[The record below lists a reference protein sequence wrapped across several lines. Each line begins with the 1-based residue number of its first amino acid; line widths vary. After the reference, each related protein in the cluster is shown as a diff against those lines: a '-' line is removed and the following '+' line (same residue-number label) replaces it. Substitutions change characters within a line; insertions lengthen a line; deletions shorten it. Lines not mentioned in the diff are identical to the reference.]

1 MNEPATPQAPALAD
15 ILPLSPLQE
24 GLLYLSSYQPDGPD
38 VYTVQ
43 LAVDLTGEL
52 EPARLRAAVHALLD
66 RHPNLRA
73 CFWFEEVD
81 HPVALIPETVDPQW
95 TEVDLRGLPDPRA
108 EAERVGAEQRAIRF
122 DLATPPLF
130 RFHLLRTADDRH
142 RLVITS
148 HHILLDGWSNA
159 LLVREILALYR
170 DPATPPPAGQYRDY
184 LAWLA
189 TRDRATSEHAWRT
202 AFADVVSCTPFT
214 SGRPAPGPV
223 TRTALTLESV
233 EHDRVV
239 ALARATGVTL
249 NTVLQ
254 AAWLTVLAAYAG
266 STDVVTGQA
275 VAGRPAEVP
284 GVGEAIGLFLNTVP
298 VRGRLRHDEPFAD
311 FLRRLAASQ
320 TALLDHQYLD
330 LASVTR
336 VAGAGELFDTLLV
349 IENYPV
355 DEAALEQAEAGTG
368 LRVERVSGHD
378 GAHYPVMLTVVPGG
392 GRLRFE
398 VKHRPD
404 ALDPAT
410 ANGILIRLRT
420 LLGAV
425 VADPAL
431 PVGHALT
438 AGHTSVAGPIDDIT
452 HPDVISSVITRLA
465 TYPDAMALIA
475 GQDVLTAGELHRRAD
490 ALAATLAAR
499 GVGPESVVGLAT
511 GYHADL
517 VVALLAVLRAGA
529 CYLPLDLGYPEERL
543 RFMLTDARPGL
554 VLTRGA
560 LPAALA
566 GLASEVDLTTLDLAD
581 APAPTVAVAPDHPAY
596 LVYTSGSTGAPK
608 GVVGTRAGLANRL
621 EWLQR
626 AEPLGTGDVVLAKSS
641 ISFLD
646 GSTELLGAL
655 VAGAPVV
662 LAPAQDRTDALALV
676 DLIKSHRP
684 TRVTGVPSLLRT
696 LADHGSGALDS
707 VRLWI
712 SSGEAL
718 TAAHLAALGAA
729 SRGRVV
735 NLYGC
740 SEASGDSLYCPDSA
754 TELSLGT
761 PVANTVARVLDGWLR
776 EVPPGGVGELYLAG
790 DGLARGYLHQPALTA
805 GRFVADPHG
814 APGERLYRTGDLVRL
829 RQDGTIVHL
838 GRTDEQVKIRGF
850 RVEPAEIESVL
861 SRIDGIAGAAV
872 AVRAD
877 GDGPTRVV
885 GYLVTEDGGPLDT
898 GAVRAAAARQLAEHQ
913 VPSVFVR
920 LDALPTTP
928 SGKIARRE
936 LPAPDLAGLTGT
948 SAPATDD
955 ERVLAAIFAEV
966 LGLPSVGTHDGFAEL
981 GGDSIVCIQLVSRA
995 RAAGLALSPR
1005 DVFEHKTVAALA
1017 AVGRSQRAESVTDT
1031 GAVVLRTWRDR
1042 HAGLLAEPGVTD
1054 VLPATPLQR
1063 GMVFLSGFDP
1073 DTDDVYTM
1081 QLVLRLTG
1089 AIDPNRLRAA
1099 AQRVLD
1105 RHPAL
1110 RAGFRVLPGG
1120 EVTQVVHT
1128 GLTVP
1133 WSEHAG
1139 ADVDAVAAAQRADR
1153 FDLAAPP
1160 LLRLALVRVAADEHR
1175 LVITNHHSVLD
1186 GWSVPLFARELFATY
1201 AGLDVPATED
1211 TGFRSYLEWLA
1222 GKDDDAA
1229 RTAWRAALTGLAG
1242 PTLLVPRP
1250 GGYGMILDG
1259 PAARRPRCRKA
1270 QVQPGTRTFRR
1281 LAGEHRDPPITTP
1294 IHLDGAPAGPEPGT
1308 TTESA
1313 RLLPLALPDGLA
1325 GELTALAR
1333 ASDVTLNT
1341 VLQLAWAVVLGRAT
1355 GSTDVVFG
1363 ATVSGRSTD
1372 LPDVGAIIGL
1382 MINTVPVRV
1391 RLPMATT
1398 IRDSLTEL
1406 QLAQARLIEHQH
1418 TGLADIQRWSGHRT
1432 LFDTLLVFESFPIDE
1447 DALRDAETAG
1457 GLDVAVAG
1465 GRSLTHY
1472 PLTVTVFPSGGLEI
1486 VLEYRADLFDDDTAA
1501 SIGDRLAEVLAAL
1514 VRSPDAPLAALPSAS
1529 AAERGR
1535 VLAFGSGAEHPAGE
1549 SLPELFT
1556 RQTER
1561 YPGRRAVVCGDDSRT
1576 FGDLAEDANRL
1587 ARALIDRGAG
1597 PEQVVAVVLDR
1608 SVTAMTAMVA
1618 VLLAGAVYL
1627 PIDPAYP
1634 AERIRAVLADARP
1647 AVVIATRDDLGDPLD
1662 PTSPEVTGQP
1672 TTPLGGPPPRPEH
1685 PAYLIY
1691 TSGST
1696 GKPKG
1701 VLVSH
1706 SSIANLFAGHRRALY
1721 DPLRASTGR
1730 DRLNVAHIWPFA
1742 FDAAWQP
1749 QLWLFDG
1756 HTVHIVSDDDRA
1768 DPAAIAD
1775 LLAAQRIDFV
1785 EVPPAML
1792 GPLTDLG
1799 ALDTL
1804 PMIGFGG
1811 DAVGDAQWRTL
1822 AECPDLIAV
1831 NLYGPTECTVD
1842 ALAAFVPDSPTPVVG
1857 APVDNTRAY
1866 VLDTALSPVP
1876 PGVAGELYL
1885 AGAGVARGYLGAPAL
1900 TADRFV
1906 ADPFVA
1912 GARMYRTGD
1921 LARWTDRGAIDF
1933 LGRADGQVKVRGFRV
1948 ELGEVEAALTAHP
1961 AVSQAVVTAA
1971 GGRLA
1976 GYVAPKVDEDELRA
1990 WVATRLPDF
1999 MVPASVT
2006 ALDALPLTA
2015 HGKVDRARLP
2025 APRFTSGVPYRAPRT
2040 DDEHRLCQVFADAL
2054 GVERVGL
2061 DDDFLALGGDSLAS
2075 MRIIAAGFRLTPKDI
2090 FERRTVGAL
2099 LAPSEEETR

>member
-1 MNEPATPQAPALAD
+1 MGDAMNAPALAD

-43 LAVDLTGEL
+43 LAVDLTGDL
-52 EPARLRAAVHALLD
+52 EPARLRRAVHALLD

-95 TEVDLRGLPDPRA
+95 TEWDLRGLPDPRA

-122 DLATPPLF
+122 DLTTPPLF
-130 RFHLLRTADDRH
+130 RFHLLRTGDDRH
-142 RLVITS
+142 RLLITS

-159 LLVREILALYR
+159 LLVRELLALYR
-170 DPATPPPAGQYRDY
+170 DPVAPPPEGQYRDY

-189 TRDRATSEHAWRT
+189 DRDRATSEHAWRT
-202 AFADVVSCTPFT
+202 ALTEVGSCTPFT

-223 TRTALTLESV
+223 TRTALTLDGV

-284 GVGEAIGLFLNTVP
+284 GVGAAIGLFLNTVP

-311 FLRRLAASQ
+311 FLRRLQTEQ

-336 VAGAGELFDTLLV
+336 VAGAGELFDSLLV

-355 DEAALEQAEAGTG
+355 DEAALEDAEAGTG
-368 LRVERVSGHD
+368 LRVARVSGHD

-410 ANGILIRLRT
+410 ANGILAHLRA
-420 LLGAV
+420 LLSAV

-431 PVGHALT
+431 PVGRVLA
-438 AGHTSVAGPIDDIT
+438 AGHTSIAGPADEIT
-452 HPDVISSVITRLA
+452 HPDVTSLVTTRLA
-465 TYPDAMALIA
+465 ADPDAVALIA
-475 GQDVLTAGELHRRAD
+475 GPDVLTAGELHRRVD

-543 RFMLTDARPGL
+543 RFMLTDARPEL

-560 LPAALA
+560 LPTSLT
-566 GLASEVDLTTLDLAD
+566 GLASEVDLTTIEQTG
-581 APAPTVAVAPDHPAY
+581 PAPIVTVRPDHPAY
-596 LVYTSGSTGAPK
+596 LVYTSGSTGQPK

-626 AEPLGTGDVVLAKSS
+626 AEPLGPSEVVLAKSS

-655 VAGAPVV
+655 IAGALVV
-662 LAPAQDRTDALALV
+662 LAPERDRTDALALV

-696 LADHGSGALDS
+696 LADHGGGALDS

-729 SRGRVV
+729 SNGRIV

-740 SEASGDSLYCPDSA
+740 SEASGDSLYCPDAA
-754 TELSLGT
+754 TALSLGT

-790 DGLARGYLHQPALTA
+790 DGLARGYLRQPALTA
-805 GRFVADPHG
+805 DRFVADPFG
-814 APGERLYRTGDLVRL
+814 PGRLYRTGDLVRL
-829 RQDGTIVHL
+829 GTDGTIVHL

-861 SRIDGIAGAAV
+861 SRIDGISGAAV
-872 AVRAD
+872 AVRTD
-877 GDGPTRVV
+877 DDGPTRVV

-898 GAVRAAAARQLAEHQ
+898 AAVRAAAARQLAEHQ

-936 LPAPDLAGLTGT
+936 LPAPDLAALTGT
-948 SAPATDD
+948 ALPATDD
-955 ERVLAAIFAEV
+955 ERVLAAIFADV
-966 LGLPSVGTHDGFAEL
+966 LGLPSVGAHDGFAEL

-995 RAAGLALSPR
+995 RAAGLALRPR

-1017 AVGRSQRAESVTDT
+1017 AVGRTQRAESTSDSGT
-1031 GAVVLRTWRDR
+1031 AVLLAWRDK
-1042 HAGLLAEPGVTD
+1042 HADLLAEPGVTD

-1073 DTDDVYTM
+1073 DADDVYTM

-1089 AIDPNRLRAA
+1089 ALDPDRLRDA

-1110 RAGFRVLPGG
+1110 RAGFRVLPDG
-1120 EVTQVVHT
+1120 EVAQVVHS
-1128 GLTVP
+1128 GLTLP
-1133 WSEHAG
+1133 WSEHTG
-1139 ADVDAVAAAQRADR
+1139 TDIADVAAGERAAR
-1153 FDLAAPP
+1153 FDLATPP
-1160 LLRLALVRVAADEHR
+1160 LLRLALVRVTADEHR
-1175 LVITNHHSVLD
+1175 LVITNHHTILD
-1186 GWSVPLFARELFATY
+1186 GWSVPLLARELFATY
-1201 AGLDVPATED
+1201 AGLDVPSTED

-1229 RTAWRAALTGLAG
+1229 RAAWQAALTGIAG
-1242 PTLLVPRP
+1242 PTLLA
-1250 GGYGMILDG
+1250 G
-1259 PAARRPRCRKA
+1259 PA
-1270 QVQPGTRTFRR
+1270 
-1281 LAGEHRDPPITTP
+1281 
-1294 IHLDGAPAGPEPGT
+1294 PGT

-1313 RLLPLALPDGLA
+1313 RLLPLTLPDGLA
-1325 GELTALAR
+1325 GDLTALAR

-1372 LPDVGAIIGL
+1372 LPDVGAILGL

-1398 IRDSLTEL
+1398 VRDSLAEL

-1418 TGLADIQRWSGHRT
+1418 TGLADLQRWTGHRS

-1447 DALRDAETAG
+1447 DALRAAETAG

-1472 PLTVTVFPSGGLEI
+1472 PLTVTVFPADGLAI
-1486 VLEYRADLFDDDTAA
+1486 VLEYRVDLFDDDAA
-1501 SIGDRLAEVLAAL
+1501 ARIGDRLTEVLAAL
-1514 VRSPDAPLAALPSAS
+1514 VRRPDAPLAALPSAS
-1529 AAERGR
+1529 IVERDQVR
-1535 VLAFGSGAEHPAGE
+1535 VFGTGAQHRAGE
-1549 SLPELFT
+1549 LLPDLFS
-1556 RQTER
+1556 RQVEWD
-1561 YPGRRAVVCGDDSRT
+1561 PDQLAVVCGEHSRT
-1576 FGDLAEDANRL
+1576 FGELSDDANRL
-1587 ARALIDRGAG
+1587 ARALVDRGAG
-1597 PEQVVAVVLDR
+1597 PEKVVAVVLDR

-1627 PIDPAYP
+1627 PIDPGYP
-1634 AERIRAVLADARP
+1634 PERVATILADAEP
-1647 AVVIATRDDLGDPLD
+1647 AAVITTRHDLEHALD

-1672 TTPLGGPPPRPEH
+1672 ATPSDRRPRPDH

-1701 VLVSH
+1701 VVVTH
-1706 SSIANLFAGHRRALY
+1706 SSIANLFASHRRALY
-1721 DPLRASTGR
+1721 DPLRARTGR
-1730 DRLNVAHIWPFA
+1730 DRLNVAHLWPFA

-1756 HTVHIVSDDDRA
+1756 HTVHVVPDDDRA
-1768 DPAAIAD
+1768 DPAAVAD
-1775 LLAAQRIDFV
+1775 LLVAQRIDFV

-1811 DAVGDAQWRTL
+1811 DAVGDAQWRGL
-1822 AECPDLIAV
+1822 AEAPDLIAV

-1866 VLDTALSPVP
+1866 VLDTALRPVP

-1885 AGAGVARGYLGAPAL
+1885 AGAGVARGYLGAPAS

-1948 ELGEVEAALTAHP
+1948 ELGEVEAALAAHP
-1961 AVSQAVVTAA
+1961 EVSQAVVTAVN
-1971 GGRLA
+1971 GRLA
-1976 GYVAPKVDEDELRA
+1976 GYVAPRVDEGELRS
-1990 WVATRLPDF
+1990 WVAARLPEF

-2025 APRFTSGVPYRAPRT
+2025 APRFTSAVPYRAPRT
-2040 DDEHRLCQVFADAL
+2040 DEEHRLCQVFADAL

-2075 MRIIAAGFRLTPKDI
+2075 MRVIAAGFRLTPRDI

-2099 LAPSEEETR
+2099 LAPPQEETR